1 MFNVVIVGAGAFGT
15 ALGNSLSF
23 NESNKVVLLARK
35 SFVVNSLNT
44 FKVNCKYYPY
54 IKLNDRIRATVDKNV
69 LKKADIIFLAIPSNT
84 ILRFVLENKEYFSPQ
99 SLVVNLAKGLSD
111 DGRTLVEAIN
121 EVLPSNQVIS
131 MKGPTFADELIR
143 GFPSAFTIGSKYI
156 ENFETIN
163 KIVKNTNIHLDFSE
177 DILGVEWLS
186 VLKNIYA
193 IALGIIDAH
202 FNSANARFIAFTK
215 ALREIKVILKLL
227 GGKEETIYKYCGIG
241 DFGLTSLND
250 LSRNRTLGLMIG
262 KGFLTNYQN
271 QSSVV
276 LEGVRAIKV
285 IYGRVVSQ
293 NSNFPIISSLYKLLE
308 DEISVQDFIN
318 NTLIQETV

>member
-1 MFNVVIVGAGAFGT
+1 MFSIVIVGAGAFGT
-15 ALGNSLSF
+15 ALSNSLSF
-23 NESNKVVLLARK
+23 NENNKVVLLARK
-35 SFVVNSLNT
+35 SSVVDSLNT
-44 FKVNCKYYPY
+44 FKINCKYYPY

-69 LKKADIIFLAIPSNT
+69 LRKSDIIFLAIPSNA

-99 SLVVNLAKGLSD
+99 SLIVNLAKGLSD
-111 DGRTLVEAIN
+111 DSRTLVEAIN
-121 EVLPSNQVIS
+121 EILPFNQVIS

-156 ENFETIN
+156 ENFETIS

-215 ALREIKVILKLL
+215 ALREISVILKLL

-271 QSSVV
+271 QSSA
-276 LEGVRAIKV
+276 LSKV
-285 IYGRVVSQ
+285 KILVILFSC
-293 NSNFPIISSLYKLLE
+293 
-308 DEISVQDFIN
+308 
-318 NTLIQETV
+318 

>member
-1 MFNVVIVGAGAFGT
+1 MKILIVGAGTLGT
-15 ALGNSLSF
+15 ALANSLTF
-23 NESNKVVLLARK
+23 NESNEVVLLARDL
-35 SFVVNSLNT
+35 FLVNSINT
-44 FKVNCKYYPY
+44 SKINHKYYPY
-54 IKLNDRIRATVDKNV
+54 IKLNNKIKAEREKSV
-69 LKKADIIFLAIPSNT
+69 LKEADIVFLAIPSNAVEK
-84 ILRFVLENKEYFSPQ
+84 FVLENKIYINPR
-99 SLVVNLAKGLSD
+99 SLIVNLAKGLSQ
-111 DGRTLVEAIN
+111 DGRTLVEVVREI
-121 EVLPSNQVIS
+121 LPYNQVIS

-156 ENFETIN
+156 ENFETIS

-177 DILGVEWLS
+177 NILGVEWLS

-262 KGFLTNYQN
+262 KGFLTNSQN
-271 QSSVV
+271 QSSIV

-285 IYGRVVSQ
+285 IYGRIVSQ

-308 DEISVQDFIN
+308 DEISIQDFIN
-318 NTLIQETV
+318 NILIQETV

>member
-1 MFNVVIVGAGAFGT
+1 MKIVIVGTGSFGT
-15 ALGNSLSF
+15 ALANSLVF
-23 NESNKVVLLARK
+23 NEKNEVVLLARK
-35 SFVVNSLNT
+35 SFVVNRLNT

-69 LKKADIIFLAIPSNT
+69 LRKSDIIFLAIPSNT

-111 DGRTLVEAIN
+111 DGRTLVEALN
-121 EVLPSNQVIS
+121 EILPSNQVIS

-156 ENFETIN
+156 ENFETIS

-193 IALGIIDAH
+193 IALGIVDAH

-227 GGKEETIYKYCGIG
+227 GGNEETIYKYCGIG

-262 KGFLTNYQN
+262 KGFLTNSQN

-285 IYGRVVSQ
+285 IYGRIVSR
-293 NSNFPIISSLYKLLE
+293 NSNFSIISSLYKLLE
-308 DEISVQDFIN
+308 DEISIQDFIN
-318 NTLIQETV
+318 NILIQETG

>member
-23 NESNKVVLLARK
+23 NESNKVILLARK
-35 SFVVNSLNT
+35 SSVVNSLNT

-69 LKKADIIFLAIPSNT
+69 LKRADIIFLAIPSNA
-84 ILRFVLENKEYFSPQ
+84 ILRFVLENKKYFSPQ

-111 DGRTLVEAIN
+111 KGRTLVEALN

>member
-1 MFNVVIVGAGAFGT
+1 
-15 ALGNSLSF
+15 
-23 NESNKVVLLARK
+23 
-35 SFVVNSLNT
+35 
-44 FKVNCKYYPY
+44 
-54 IKLNDRIRATVDKNV
+54 
-69 LKKADIIFLAIPSNT
+69 
-84 ILRFVLENKEYFSPQ
+84 
-99 SLVVNLAKGLSD
+99 
-111 DGRTLVEAIN
+111 
-121 EVLPSNQVIS
+121 